1 MAKENGLSLSA
12 VRRNSGDK
20 IYDTVIFV
28 ILTLIFVSVA
38 YPLYFIIIASISD
51 PIKVSSGQVIFLPQ
65 GFTADGYKT
74 VLETNTVMRGF
85 LNSLWYSALGV
96 FISLAVT
103 LPTAYALS
111 RNDFFG
117 RKIISVFYII
127 TMFVSGGLIPTYMVI
142 RNMGMMDTVWALIMP
157 GALGVY
163 NVMVA
168 RTFFQANIPP
178 ELLDAARIDGCNDTR
193 FFFNIVLPI
202 SGAIIAILVLWVGVG
217 HWNSYFSALIYIST
231 PEKQP
236 LQIVL
241 RDILIQNTENIQGAN
256 LAASTA
262 DAMLERARAEALKEM
277 MKYSLIVLA
286 NLPVM
291 LLYPFIQKHFV
302 KGVTV
307 GSLKG

>member
-1 MAKENGLSLSA
+1 MAKEQGLSLSA

-28 ILTLIFVSVA
+28 ILTLIFISVA
-38 YPLYFIIIASISD
+38 YPLYFIIISSISD
-51 PIKVSSGQVIFLPQ
+51 PVKVSSGQVIFFPQ

-74 VLETNTVMRGF
+74 VFETNTVMRGF

-117 RKIISVFYII
+117 RKIISIFYII

-142 RNMGMMDTVWALIMP
+142 RNMGMMDTVWALVVP

-193 FFFNIVLPI
+193 FFISIVLPL

-231 PEKQP
+231 PGKQP

-241 RDILIQNTENIQGAN
+241 RDILIQNTENIQGVN
-256 LAASTA
+256 LAAMTA
-262 DAMLERARAEALKEM
+262 EAMRERARAEALKEM
-277 MKYSLIVLA
+277 MKYSLIVIA

>member
-1 MAKENGLSLSA
+1 MAKEHGLSLSA
-12 VRRNSGDK
+12 VRRSSGDK

-28 ILTLIFVSVA
+28 ILTLILISVA
-38 YPLYFIIIASISD
+38 YPLYFIVISSVSD
-51 PIKVSSGQVIFLPQ
+51 PVKVSSGQVIFFPQ

-74 VLETNTVMRGF
+74 VFETNKIMRGF
-85 LNSLWYSALGV
+85 LNSLWYSVLGV
-96 FISLAVT
+96 IISLAVT

-111 RNDFFG
+111 RSDFFG

-142 RNMGMMDTVWALIMP
+142 RNMGMMDTVWALVVP

-168 RTFFQANIPP
+168 RTFFRTNIPP

-193 FFFNIVLPI
+193 FFFSIVLPV
-202 SGAIIAILVLWVGVG
+202 SSAIIAILVLWVGVA
-217 HWNSYFSALIYIST
+217 HWNSYFSALIYIIT

-241 RDILIQNTENIQGAN
+241 RDILIQNTENIQGVN
-256 LAASTA
+256 FAAMTA
-262 DAMLERARAEALKEM
+262 EAMRERARAEALKEM
-277 MKYSLIVLA
+277 MKYSLIVIA